1 MNRNLFNFFYIDRM
15 SGVKNKFNN
24 SILRKHPERIDR
36 KVATAVDPLSRYNC
50 SLKKMQIWRE
60 NSDSI
65 RKRRFP
71 DGRLRISSQS
81 CFVNLSTDPGP
92 ILDSVPS
99 NDPNS
104 TGNKGILTVVTKSLL
119 ICRLPNSCRYC
130 YSHGPAQHSEN
141 NFRDPSSEPI
151 S

>member
-1 MNRNLFNFFYIDRM
+1 M
-15 SGVKNKFNN
+15 SRIN
-24 SILRKHPERIDR
+24 SIIRFFENIRNESIAKWQLLSIRSHGT
-36 KVATAVDPLSRYNC
+36 TALSRKCKFYE
-50 SLKKMQIWRE
+50 LH
-60 NSDSI
+60 NSDTI